1 MAMPQTIWQ
10 CSQLSD
16 SAPSCLTMLPA
27 VSKCFLIILP
37 AVWQCYQL
45 SGNTATCHKDQTPTT
60 LHVLPL
66 VWFYDL
72 GHNTIHPLLTKVG
85 TDFCGYLIGF
95 SSRFPK
101 IYISCSVKNIGEN
114 WQKYLK
120 KCSMTAQIRGK
131 GGGVTRI
138 LGNAGFK
145 LAILQAIWL
154 AMLHT
159 INLIAQLSPVQL
171 ATDMALTSTVGV
183 DFFQLQLKS
192 NVISCS
198 CSCSCNTNVAVLI
211 LVLQL

>member
-1 MAMPQTIWQ
+1 
-10 CSQLSD
+10 
-16 SAPSCLTMLPA
+16 
-27 VSKCFLIILP
+27 
-37 AVWQCYQL
+37 
-45 SGNTATCHKDQTPTT
+45 
-60 LHVLPL
+60 
-66 VWFYDL
+66 
-72 GHNTIHPLLTKVG
+72 
-85 TDFCGYLIGF
+85 
-95 SSRFPK
+95 
-101 IYISCSVKNIGEN
+101 
-114 WQKYLK
+114 
-120 KCSMTAQIRGK
+120 MTAQIRGK
-131 GGGVTRI
+131 GGGVTQI